1 MEISLSKIKALFR
14 SNEKRDVVLRNNIML
29 SLLSKAVSLAT
40 SLLIVPAT
48 LGYLD
53 NEVYGIWLTIT
64 SILMWFSYFDI
75 GLGNGMRN
83 YLTQAI
89 STGDFAK
96 ARAYLSTTLCAL
108 TVIAIGL
115 GLLSILPLAAVDYNA
130 LFNTQSL
137 PGSTLRDAMT
147 IAVLFTLAN
156 FVVRNISLVFAAL
169 QKYALGD
176 MLTACSGVISLLII
190 VVLTKTTEGNLFY
203 VVTALTFTPV
213 AVYGVAAVPV
223 FRHYKNLRPSLR
235 DFDKSLL
242 RRVVGKGLGFFFIQI
257 TSCLVIYGSSNL
269 MVTRLCGP
277 ECVTTYNIAYKFF
290 NLLAVGYIIVL
301 SPMWN
306 AYTDAY
312 VKGDMQWI
320 RRTFRRAMRIW
331 GLTLVGGA
339 VMLAIC
345 GVFYR
350 IWVDGMVDVPFSVS
364 LSVFA
369 YISMFNLNS
378 CATIL
383 INGLNKIRVQE
394 ITSGVFTVVYIAL
407 VLLVG
412 RRFGIEGIVLS
423 MAAAYAAM
431 ALIHYYQCRLIIK
444 GRARGI
450 WNK

>member
-29 SLLSKAVSLAT
+29 SLFSKAVSLAT

-89 STGDFAK
+89 STGDYGK

-190 VVLTKTTEGNLFY
+190 FVLTKTTEGNLIY
-203 VVTALTFTPV
+203 VVAALTFTPV
-213 AVYGVAAVPV
+213 AVYSVAAVPV
-223 FRHYKNLRPSLR
+223 FRHYKDLRPSVR

-242 RRVVGKGLGFFFIQI
+242 RRVVGKGMGFFFIQI

-312 VKGDMQWI
+312 VKGDMEWI
-320 RRTFRRAMRIW
+320 RRTFRRSMRIW

-350 IWVDGMVDVPFSVS
+350 IWVGGKVDVPFSVS